1 MVDGVPLL
9 LGSSTVGFF
18 EDGGAGF
25 AGEGDRFAAG
35 AGFAGDGAR
44 RAGAGEDAFR
54 DAEPARFVGAFLT
67 IQCFTNR
74 QRIINRILV
83 GSSSTTSTTSYY

>member
-67 IQCFTNR
+67 IQCLFHQPPTYNK
-74 QRIINRILV
+74 
-83 GSSSTTSTTSYY
+83 